1 MTLRPHRMRCF
12 NIGNVTNPAAA
23 RGGRTTRIKP
33 RAAVFLIPA
42 LILLFQQVMAQSS
55 TLRNTTHV
63 ALRANRPANDR
74 KAGEIILEPASLT
87 TPTGE
92 TITFELGT
100 LYVPEN
106 RSEPKSRVIG
116 VGFARFRP
124 PHPTG
129 VPPIFQLIGGP
140 GASFLEGL
148 KPGNNK
154 QRVPGFDLYRG
165 IGDVVFIDQ
174 RGYSERGEILKF
186 KYRTTAHPLDE
197 PLSIARDTA
206 TYMSMSQAAVD
217 SFSRKGVDLRGYD
230 VKECADDVNDLRRAL
245 AYEKIILIGQSFGS
259 QWSFAV
265 MRRHPE
271 IVARALLTGVEPLDF
286 TYDMPSHVLAAVQ
299 RVWWEAERDPQLNPY
314 LPAGGLMAAAR
325 EVLQRLERVPVKAP
339 VRNEKTGEAITIT
352 LGKEDFQ
359 RTLNQEK
366 GGTDPAFIL
375 SLYYGHYDEWAR
387 SAFDFRQPR
396 DAEEAIIG
404 PLIDTSLGVTP
415 RRKYLLRNDPAAALL
430 GQWDFDSYL
439 ATADIW
445 PSKDVGDEFRNE
457 IISLIPVVF
466 VEGDWD
472 TSTPIENT
480 LSVAPYFMNGRVV
493 IVEHGK
499 HFALKQM
506 VEDSPDIVT
515 ALMEFVRSG
524 KTTNLPTRMTLPVH
538 KFQVPRFPPP
548 NKSSGV

>member
-1 MTLRPHRMRCF
+1 
-12 NIGNVTNPAAA
+12 
-23 RGGRTTRIKP
+23 
-33 RAAVFLIPA
+33 
-42 LILLFQQVMAQSS
+42 MAQSS
-55 TLRNTTHV
+55 TLRNTIHV
-63 ALRANRPANDR
+63 ALRANRPAKDR
-74 KAGEIILEPASLT
+74 KAGEITLEPASLT

-106 RSEPKSRVIG
+106 RSEPKSRIIG

-154 QRVPGFDLYRG
+154 HRVPGLDLYRG

-174 RGYSERGEILKF
+174 RGYSERGDILKF
-186 KYRTTAHPLDE
+186 EYRTPGHPFDE
-197 PLSIARDTA
+197 PLSIDRDTA
-206 TYMSMSQAAVD
+206 TYMSMSHSAVD

-230 VKECADDVNDLRRAL
+230 VKECADDVNELRRAL
-245 AYEKIILIGQSFGS
+245 AYDQIILVGQSFGS

-299 RVWWEAERDPQLNPY
+299 RMWWEAEKDPQLRPY

-325 EVLQRLERVPVKAP
+325 EVLQRLERVPVKVS
-339 VRNEKTGEAITIT
+339 VRNKKTGEVITIT
-352 LGKEDFQ
+352 LGKGDFQ

-396 DAEEAIIG
+396 EAEEAIIG

-415 RRKYLLRNDPAAALL
+415 RREYLLRNDQAAALL

-445 PSKDVGDEFRNE
+445 PSEDVGDEFRNE
-457 IISLIPVVF
+457 FISLIPVVF

-515 ALMEFVRSG
+515 AMMEFVRSG
-524 KTTNLPTRMTLPVH
+524 KTTNLPPRITLPVP

-548 NKSSGV
+548 HKSSGV

>member
-1 MTLRPHRMRCF
+1 M
-12 NIGNVTNPAAA
+12 
-23 RGGRTTRIKP
+23 
-33 RAAVFLIPA
+33 
-42 LILLFQQVMAQSS
+42 
-55 TLRNTTHV
+55 
-63 ALRANRPANDR
+63 
-74 KAGEIILEPASLT
+74 
-87 TPTGE
+87 
-92 TITFELGT
+92 
-100 LYVPEN
+100 YVPEN
-106 RSEPKSRVIG
+106 RSDPKARIIG

-129 VPPIFQLIGGP
+129 VPPIFQLMGGP

-174 RGYSERGEILKF
+174 RGFSERGDVLKF
-186 KYRTTAHPLDE
+186 KYRTTAHPVDE
-197 PLSIARDTA
+197 PLSISRDTA
-206 TYMSMSQAAVD
+206 TYISMSQAAVD
-217 SFSRKGVDLRGYD
+217 SFRRKGFDLRGYD
-230 VKECADDVNDLRRAL
+230 IKECADDVNDLRSAL
-245 AYEKIILIGQSFGS
+245 AYDRIILVGQSFGS

-286 TYDMPSHVLAAVQ
+286 GYDMPSHVLAAVQ
-299 RVWWEAERDPQLNPY
+299 RMWWEAEKDPQLKPY
-314 LPAGGLMAAAR
+314 LPTGGLMAAAR
-325 EVLQRLERVPVKAP
+325 EVLQRLERGPVK
-339 VRNEKTGEAITIT
+339 VSVKNEKAGEVVAIT
-352 LGKEDFQ
+352 LGTGDFQ

-387 SAFDFRQPR
+387 SALDFRQSR
-396 DAEEAIIG
+396 DDEEAIIG

-415 RRKYLLRNDPAAALL
+415 RREYLLRNDPAAALL

-457 IISLIPVVF
+457 IISHIPVVF

-480 LSVAPYFMNGRVV
+480 LSVAPYFMNGRVL

-515 ALMEFVRSG
+515 ALIEFVRSG
-524 KTTNLPTRMTLPVH
+524 KTNNLPARMTLPVP
-538 KFQVPRFPPP
+538 KFQVPKFPPP
-548 NKSSGV
+548 NPDASGLQVSRD